1 MYRFKELVLRKFECE
16 DIPKKIEWINNDAN
30 NKFLHYDLPLEYEKT
45 YQWFLRNKD
54 RNDRFDGVVEYLGE
68 PVGLIGLLE
77 IDLKNLKAEKYTVIG
92 NTSKKSEGLGTR
104 ASLLILAYAFECLK
118 LNKVVTYIEVGN
130 EPSLKM
136 NFKFGAHVEGYL
148 RHDLMRKGEPLDRYV
163 LGTYREEF
171 HIPEDMYW
179 ED

>member
-1 MYRFKELVLRKFECE
+1 MYRYEDLTLRKFEFR
-16 DIPKKIEWINNDAN
+16 DIPNKIEWINNAAN
-30 NKFLHYDLPLEYEKT
+30 NQFLHYDLPLEYEKT
-45 YQWFLRNKD
+45 VQWFEKNKD
-54 RNDRFDGVVEYLGE
+54 REDRFDTVIEYNGE
-68 PVGLIGLLE
+68 PIGLIGLLE
-77 IDLKNLKAEKYTVIG
+77 IDKRNLKAEKYTVIG
-92 NTSKKSEGLGTR
+92 NTSIKGKGFGTR
-104 ASLLILAYAFECLK
+104 SSFLILAHAFEVLK

-148 RHDLMRKGEPLDRYV
+148 RHDLMRDGKPLDRYV

-171 HIPEDMYW
+171 KLPEGVYW